1 MLNTEE
7 KALTS
12 IRESQSKLVGELKL
26 IRRDLAIIN
35 YTFKRIAD
43 LSSAMPSTAPLRSA
57 RSAED
62 SCCRSAIWPTPK
74 VIGARRHG
82 FMMTF
87 QEILRRAITA
97 VS

>member
-43 LSSAMPSTAPLRSA
+43 IL
-57 RSAED
+57 EK
-62 SCCRSAIWPTPK
+62 K
-74 VIGARRHG
+74 VTDGSEEPER
-82 FMMTF
+82 
-87 QEILRRAITA
+87 
-97 VS
+97 

>member
-43 LSSAMPSTAPLRSA
+43 IL
-57 RSAED
+57 EK
-62 SCCRSAIWPTPK
+62 K
-74 VIGARRHG
+74 VTDGNEEPER
-82 FMMTF
+82 
-87 QEILRRAITA
+87 
-97 VS
+97 

>member
-43 LSSAMPSTAPLRSA
+43 IL
-57 RSAED
+57 EK
-62 SCCRSAIWPTPK
+62 K
-74 VIGARRHG
+74 VTNGSEEPER
-82 FMMTF
+82 
-87 QEILRRAITA
+87 
-97 VS
+97 

>member
-12 IRESQSKLVGELKL
+12 IRESQSKLVSELKL

-43 LSSAMPSTAPLRSA
+43 IL
-57 RSAED
+57 EK
-62 SCCRSAIWPTPK
+62 K
-74 VIGARRHG
+74 VTDESGESER
-82 FMMTF
+82 
-87 QEILRRAITA
+87 
-97 VS
+97 

>member
-26 IRRDLAIIN
+26 IHRDLAIIN

-43 LSSAMPSTAPLRSA
+43 IL
-57 RSAED
+57 EK
-62 SCCRSAIWPTPK
+62 K
-74 VIGARRHG
+74 VTDGSEEPER
-82 FMMTF
+82 
-87 QEILRRAITA
+87 
-97 VS
+97 